1 MKTKKVILT
10 GMLLCLLC
18 VAVAL
23 AANEI
28 LIQDVAGSSLNP
40 IVFGADASLN
50 PADDGTNLT
59 DDIGTDTVDVEC
71 GMSGVADGS
80 AVQSAKADLGATRAL
95 YYNVMASIDW
105 TDETPTDGAVVEFYW
120 APSTSGTAGN
130 GNVAGNSGGD
140 AACPDGALN
149 SITLAEF
156 VKLCIFIGQMSA
168 HADGG
173 VQTGFVG
180 RLYPP
185 TRYGQLIVK
194 NESGDAFEADEV
206 ESHVVLMPFVYEI
219 Q

>member
-10 GMLLCLLC
+10 AIALCLLLIT
-18 VAVAL
+18 VAI

-28 LIQDVAGSSLNP
+28 LVQDVAGSSLSP
-40 IVFGADASLN
+40 IVFGADAALD

-71 GMSGVADGS
+71 GLSALADEA

-105 TDETPTDGAVVEFYW
+105 TGETPTDGDVVEFYW
-120 APSTSGTAGN
+120 APSTASAAGN

-140 AACPDGALN
+140 ATCPDGALN
-149 SITLAEF
+149 SITDDEF
-156 VKLCIFIGQMSA
+156 VKLCVFIGSLPA

-180 RLYPP
+180 RFSPP
-185 TRYGQLIVK
+185 TRYGQLVVFNK
-194 NESGDAFEADEV
+194 SGDVFENDEV
-206 ESHVVLMPFVYEI
+206 ESHVVFMPLVNEL

>member
-1 MKTKKVILT
+1 M
-10 GMLLCLLC
+10 
-18 VAVAL
+18 
-23 AANEI
+23 ANEV

-40 IVFGADASLN
+40 IVFGANASLN
-50 PADDGTNLT
+50 PADDATNLT

-71 GMSGVADGS
+71 GMTGVADGS
-80 AVQSAKADLGATRAL
+80 AVQSAKADLGATRAPV
-95 YYNVMASIDW
+95 YNVMASIDW
-105 TDETPTDGAVVEFYW
+105 TGETPTDGDAVEFYW
-120 APSTSGTAGN
+120 APSTDSTAAN

-149 SITLAEF
+149 GITLAEF
-156 VKLCIFIGQMSA
+156 VKLCVFIGTLPA

-173 VQTGFVG
+173 VQTGYVG
-180 RLYPP
+180 QLWPP

-206 ESHVVLMPFVYEI
+206 ESHVVFMPLVHEL

>member
-1 MKTKKVILT
+1 M
-10 GMLLCLLC
+10 
-18 VAVAL
+18 
-23 AANEI
+23 ANEV
-28 LIQDVAGSSLNP
+28 LIQDAAGSSLSP
-40 IVFGADASLN
+40 IVFGANASLD

-59 DDIGTDTVDVEC
+59 DDVGTDTVDVEC
-71 GMSGVADGS
+71 GLSGVADGA
-80 AVQSAKADLGATRAL
+80 AVQSAKADLGATRAP
-95 YYNVMASIDW
+95 YYNVMASIDF

-120 APSTSGTAGN
+120 APSTSGTAGI

-156 VKLCIFIGQMSA
+156 VKLCIFIGNLTV

-180 RLYPP
+180 TFSPP

-206 ESHVVLMPFVYEI
+206 ESHVVFMPLVHEI

>member
-1 MKTKKVILT
+1 M
-10 GMLLCLLC
+10 
-18 VAVAL
+18 
-23 AANEI
+23 AAEI
-28 LIQDVAGSSLNP
+28 LIQDAAGSSLSP
-40 IVFGADASLN
+40 IVFGANASLN
-50 PADDGTNLT
+50 PADDATNLT
-59 DDIGTDTVDVEC
+59 DDVGTDTVDVEC
-71 GMSGVADGS
+71 GLSAVADGS
-80 AVQSAKADLGATRAL
+80 AVQSAKADLGAVRAP

-105 TDETPTDGAVVEFYW
+105 TGETPTDGDVVEFYW
-120 APSTSGTAGN
+120 APSTNSTAAN

-156 VKLCIFIGQMSA
+156 VKLCVFIGNLPA

-180 RLYPP
+180 TFSPP

-206 ESHVVLMPFVYEI
+206 ESHVVLIPLVYES

>member
-1 MKTKKVILT
+1 M
-10 GMLLCLLC
+10 
-18 VAVAL
+18 
-23 AANEI
+23 ANEV

-50 PADDGTNLT
+50 PADDATNLT

-71 GMSGVADGS
+71 GLSAVADGA
-80 AVQSAKADLGATRAL
+80 AVQSAKADLGATRAP

-105 TDETPTDGAVVEFYW
+105 TGETPTDGDVVEFYW
-120 APSTSGTAGN
+120 APSTSGTAAN
-130 GNVAGNSGGD
+130 GNVAGNSGAD

-156 VKLCIFIGQMSA
+156 VKLCIFIGNLPA

-180 RLYPP
+180 TFSPP

-206 ESHVVLMPFVYEI
+206 ESHVVFMPLVHEI

>member
-1 MKTKKVILT
+1 MKTKKVFLT
-10 GMLLCLLC
+10 TVILCLLL
-18 VAVAL
+18 VAL
-23 AANEI
+23 AIAANEI
-28 LIQDVAGSSLNP
+28 LVQDVAGSSLNP
-40 IVFGADASLN
+40 IVFGANASLD
-50 PADDGTNLT
+50 PADDATNLT

-71 GMSGVADGS
+71 GLSGVADTAG
-80 AVQSAKADLGATRAL
+80 VQSAKADLGATRAR

-105 TDETPTDGAVVEFYW
+105 TGETPTDGDVVEFYW
-120 APSTSGTAGN
+120 APSTDSTAAN

-156 VKLCIFIGQMSA
+156 VKLCVFIGTLPA

-173 VQTGFVG
+173 VQTGYVG
-180 RLYPP
+180 RFSPP

-206 ESHVVLMPFVYEI
+206 ESHIVFMPLVIEL

>member
-10 GMLLCLLC
+10 AVILCLLLIT
-18 VAVAL
+18 VAI

-28 LIQDVAGSSLNP
+28 LIQDAAGSSLSP
-40 IVFGADASLN
+40 IVFGADATLD

-59 DDIGTDTVDVEC
+59 DDVGTDTVDVEC
-71 GMSGVADGS
+71 GLTALADEA

-105 TDETPTDGAVVEFYW
+105 TGETPTDGDVVEFYW
-120 APSTSGTAGN
+120 APSTSGTAAN

-149 SITLAEF
+149 SITDDEF
-156 VKLCIFIGQMSA
+156 VKLCIFIGNLPC

-180 RLYPP
+180 RFSPP
-185 TRYGQLIVK
+185 TRYGQLIVFNK
-194 NESGDAFEADEV
+194 SAAAFEADEV
-206 ESHVVLMPFVYEI
+206 ESHVVFMPLVHEL

>member
-1 MKTKKVILT
+1 M
-10 GMLLCLLC
+10 
-18 VAVAL
+18 AS
-23 AANEI
+23 EI

-40 IVFGADASLN
+40 IVFGANASLD

-71 GMSGVADGS
+71 GLSAVADGA

-105 TDETPTDGAVVEFYW
+105 TGETPTDGDVVEFYW

-130 GNVAGNSGGD
+130 GNVAGNSGAD

-149 SITLAEF
+149 NITLAEF
-156 VKLCIFIGQMSA
+156 VKLCVFIGVLPA

-180 RLYPP
+180 TFSPP

-194 NESGDAFEADEV
+194 NESGAAFEADEV
-206 ESHVVLMPFVYEI
+206 ESHVVFMPVVFEV